1 MILIRVYYFFGQ
13 FIYLEGLALLGFDI
27 LWPSLLVSAI
37 YIYPRVFKMRRVIT
51 VWSSQAQK
59 VFV

>member
-13 FIYLEGLALLGFDI
+13 FIYLEGLALLGFVI

-37 YIYPRVFKMRRVIT
+37 YIYPRVFKLRWAIT
-51 VWSSQAQK
+51 VWSIKAYK
-59 VFV
+59 VIE